1 MSTITETPT
10 QSVLR
15 QFESSYARLRRRRRI
30 QLLVFAAV
38 FLAAVHLSA
47 GVSDFSLDRLAAGL
61 PRIGDYLYLTLPK
74 LGFSSFFADMSY
86 WYYGFLRWLGLLFDT
101 ILIALMATILGAVGG
116 FVFCFPASRNLMDNF
131 AVYFVC
137 RRLMEFART
146 VPEAVYALIFVVA
159 FGVGPLA
166 GLLAI
171 SIHSIGALAKLFA
184 EVNENVD
191 RKPIEGVRAAG
202 GNWFEEIRYAV
213 LPQVMPGFVTY
224 TLWRLELNIR
234 SAAIIGFVGAGGIGQ
249 ELYHAI
255 SFNYYEDISAI
266 VIMVVLTVTAID
278 LLGERLRH
286 RMIGRESFQ

>member
-1 MSTITETPT
+1 MTTIAETPT
-10 QSVLR
+10 QSILR
-15 QFESSYARLRRRRRI
+15 AFDSSYTRLRRRQRM

-38 FLAAVHLSA
+38 FLAVVHLSA
-47 GVSDFSLDRLAAGL
+47 GVSNFTFERLAAGV
-61 PRIGDYLYLTLPK
+61 PRIGDYLYLTLPR
-74 LGFSSFFADMSY
+74 LSLSSFFADMSY
-86 WYYGFLRWLGLLFDT
+86 WYYGFLRWLGLLLDT
-101 ILIALMATILGAVGG
+101 VLIALMATILGAIGG
-116 FVFCFPASRNLMDNF
+116 FVFCFPASRNLVDNY

-146 VPEAVYALIFVVA
+146 VPEAVYALVFVVA

-171 SIHSIGALAKLFA
+171 TIHSIGALAKLYA
-184 EVNENVD
+184 EVNENID
-191 RKPIEGVRAAG
+191 SRPMEGVRAAG
-202 GNWFEEIRYAV
+202 GNWFKEIRYAV
-213 LPQVMPGFVTY
+213 VPQVLPGFVTY

-266 VIMVVLTVTAID
+266 VIMIVLTVTAID
-278 LLGERLRH
+278 LLGERIRH
-286 RMIGRESFQ
+286 HIIGRENFQ